1 MTELLF
7 PCEKES
13 FVPATQHGCCAQPL
27 YFDVDAWN
35 VVTVCGVSAGCTTDG
50 NNVPGIHVV
59 FRLYYV
65 HFLFCRVKNMLL

>member
-1 MTELLF
+1 MNSREFLQLMEDEPF
-7 PCEKES
+7 ILRC
-13 FVPATQHGCCAQPL
+13 GCLEC
-27 YFDVDAWN
+27 W
-35 VVTVCGVSAGCTTDG
+35 TDG